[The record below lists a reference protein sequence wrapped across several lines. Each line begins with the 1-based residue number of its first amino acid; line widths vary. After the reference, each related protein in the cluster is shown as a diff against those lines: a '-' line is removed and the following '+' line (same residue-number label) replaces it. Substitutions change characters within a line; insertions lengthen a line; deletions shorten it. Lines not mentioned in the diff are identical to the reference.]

1 MMAGNDKALSGYD
14 DDDDEYVLT
23 FAASIGAALA
33 TMAIAGLGAL
43 AFLAYQLT

>member
-1 MMAGNDKALSGYD
+1 MMAGGDKTLSGYD
-14 DDDDEYVLT
+14 DDSDEYTLT

-43 AFLAYQLT
+43 AFLAYQLM